1 MTLHKHHHK
10 TLCKFDDDCKYNCI
24 SCCYEC
30 KEFVPQIATVNLR
43 LERAQNEKIRLVYYE
58 DCVTGEILNCEAIPE
73 GWDKN
78 KLKERLRVFNS
89 KENKTCNACVSEV
102 ENGSLIAYLFREAT
116 NIRTYSRDAIASALR
131 ALDDAKAEIESLEV
145 NK

>member
-1 MTLHKHHHK
+1 M
-10 TLCKFDDDCKYNCI
+10 CN
-24 SCCYEC
+24 
-30 KEFVPQIATVNLR
+30 R
-43 LERAQNEKIRLVYYE
+43 
-58 DCVTGEILNCEAIPE
+58 NCEAIPE

-116 NIRTYSRDAIASALR
+116 NIQTYSRDAVASALR